1 MRVVIQRVDRAA
13 VSVEQEVVG
22 RIGKGLV
29 LLLGVTHKDT
39 EEDVTWLAEKCV
51 KLRIFEDDNNK
62 FNFSLA
68 DIQGEVLVVS
78 QFTLYGDCRRGRR
91 PSFTDAA
98 PQEYAEKL
106 YNRFVENLRKMG
118 FNVQTGI
125 FGANMLVEI
134 HNKGPVTLVVDTE
147 KR

>member
-13 VSVEQEVVG
+13 VSVDQKVVG
-22 RIGKGLV
+22 SIDRGLV

-51 KLRIFEDDNNK
+51 NLRIFEDDDNK

-68 DIQGEVLVVS
+68 DIQGELLVVS
-78 QFTLYGDCRRGRR
+78 QFTLYGDCRKGRR
-91 PSFTDAA
+91 PSFTDAS
-98 PQEYAEKL
+98 PPEHAEKL
-106 YNRFVENLRKMG
+106 YDRFVEHLRNMG

-125 FGANMLVEI
+125 FGAKMLVEI
-134 HNKGPVTLVVDTE
+134 HNQGPVTLVVDTE